1 MSRRGLLQLGLATGL
16 ATALVTGVGACD
28 GCGAAPPP
36 PTSEPSPSAIT
47 IVDSPKVPEG
57 GADVVSGPR
66 RGMGWYPNIE
76 ADDDGRLH
84 LAWVDA
90 DAGDVRYAV
99 TAPGGSHLAE
109 PPVTIDALGA
119 VGSFLRLALAP
130 GGAPLLSYARQDT
143 AIFRF
148 AWRPLDRGVMRAA
161 GAAVDADGVF
171 PELPAQTTT
180 GAPVQLL
187 AGFIGEEVGYG
198 EQVGRGSSLGVDK
211 DGRVAIAYY
220 SADDR
225 LRLARRPADVAAFSV
240 LSAGVFEKRD
250 LDSWARGSIRVVSDT
265 AILDDGTVVVAY
277 AHDVAT
283 DARLRIAVLPPGGK
297 PSMIEDLRG
306 PTVTLDG
313 LTSRLVPRAGSG
325 GAIVDVVA
333 HDKTAG
339 AVVLRSV
346 DIKNVAWLPNRT
358 RLVDVEGVA
367 VTVARAEGGWF
378 TLARIPDEGVFVY
391 VIDAGVPAA
400 DGSPTAGQ
408 TRRIRLDGRSMQTDN
423 WLDVV
428 ARKDGR
434 PAAVWFS
441 TADAALKLYAP

>member
-1 MSRRGLLQLGLATGL
+1 MSRRGAHRTGIAVALLTSLLGG
-16 ATALVTGVGACD
+16 GCD
-28 GCGAAPPP
+28 GCGVRATP
-36 PTSEPSPSAIT
+36 PTSEPSPAAIS
-47 IVDSPKVPEG
+47 IVDSPRVLED

-76 ADDDGRLH
+76 ADEQGRLH

-109 PPVTIDALGA
+109 PAVTIDALGA
-119 VGSFLRLALAP
+119 VGSFLRLALGP
-130 GGAPLLSYARQDT
+130 GGTPLLTYARQDT

-148 AWRPLDRGVMRAA
+148 AWRPLDRAVMRAA
-161 GAAVDADGVF
+161 GGAVDADGVF
-171 PELPAQTTT
+171 PELPTTTTT
-180 GAPVQLL
+180 GGPVQLL
-187 AGFIGEEVGYG
+187 EGFIGEEVGYG
-198 EQVGRGSSLGVDK
+198 EQVGRGSSLTADK
-211 DGRVAIAYY
+211 EGRVAIAYY

-240 LSAGVFEKRD
+240 DSTGVFEKRD
-250 LDSWARGSIRVVSDT
+250 LDNWARGSIRVVADT
-265 AILDDGTVVVAY
+265 VVLDDGTVVVAY

-283 DARLRIAVLPPGGK
+283 DARLRVAVLPPGGK
-297 PSMIEDLRG
+297 PVQIEDLRG

-313 LTSRLVPRAGSG
+313 LTSRLVPRAGG
-325 GAIVDVVA
+325 GIVDVVA

-346 DIKNVAWLPNRT
+346 DIKAGAWLPNRT
-358 RLVDVEGVA
+358 RLVDVDGVA
-367 VTVARAEGGWF
+367 VTVPRPEGGWY
-378 TLARIPDEGVFVY
+378 TLARVPGEGVFLY
-391 VIDAGVPAA
+391 VIDAGVVAD
-400 DGSPTAGQ
+400 DGSPTAGE
-408 TRRIRLDGRSMQTDN
+408 TRRIRLDGSSMQTDN

-441 TADAALKLYAP
+441 TAEAVLKLYAP

>member
-1 MSRRGLLQLGLATGL
+1 MSRRGALKTGIAVALAAGL
-16 ATALVTGVGACD
+16 GACD
-28 GCGAAPPP
+28 GCAGRTAV

-47 IVDSPKVPEG
+47 TVDSPKLAED

-66 RGMGWYPNIE
+66 RGMGWYPNVE
-76 ADDDGRLH
+76 ADGEGRLH

-99 TAPGGSHLAE
+99 TAPGGSSLAE
-109 PPVTIDALGA
+109 PPMTVDALGA

-130 GGAPLLSYARQDT
+130 GGAPLMTYARQDT

-148 AWRPLDRGVMRAA
+148 AWRPLDRAVMRAA
-161 GAAVDADGVF
+161 GGAVDADGVF
-171 PELPAQTTT
+171 PELPTQTTT

-187 AGFIGEEVGYG
+187 GGFIGEEVGYG
-198 EQVGRGSSLGVDK
+198 EQVGRGSSLTADK
-211 DGRVAIAYY
+211 EGRVAIAYY

-240 LSAGVFEKRD
+240 ESAGVLEKRD

-265 AILDDGTVVVAY
+265 IVLDDGTVVVAY

-283 DARLRIAVLPPGGK
+283 DARLRVAVVPPGGK
-297 PSMIEDLRG
+297 PTMIEDVRG

-313 LTSRLVPRAGSG
+313 LTSRLVARDG
-325 GAIVDVVA
+325 GGIVDVIA

-346 DIKNVAWLPNRT
+346 DVKTAAWLPNRT
-358 RLVDVEGVA
+358 KLVDVDGVA
-367 VTVARAEGGWF
+367 VSVPREGGWY
-378 TLARIPDEGVFVY
+378 TLARVPGEGVFLY
-391 VIDAGVPAA
+391 VIDAGAPTAEGA
-400 DGSPTAGQ
+400 PTAGQ
-408 TRRIRLDGRSMQTDN
+408 TRRIRLDGSSMQTDN
-423 WLDVV
+423 WLDIAV
-428 ARKDGR
+428 RRDGR
-434 PAAVWFS
+434 AAAVWCS
-441 TADAALKLYAP
+441 TAEGVIKLYAP

>member
-1 MSRRGLLQLGLATGL
+1 MSRRGVFRATV
-16 ATALVTGVGACD
+16 AAVAVIAAVTTSCD
-28 GCGAAPPP
+28 GCTPPPPP
-36 PTSEPSPSAIT
+36 PTSEAAAST
-47 IVDSPKVPEG
+47 IVVVDAVVVPTDPELLTL
-57 GADVVSGPR
+57 PR
-66 RGMGWYPNIE
+66 RGMGWYPNVE

-99 TAPGGSHLAE
+99 TAPGGSSLEA
-109 PPVTIDALGA
+109 PVIVVDAVGA
-119 VGSFLRLALAP
+119 VGSFLRLALGP

-143 AIFRF
+143 GIFRF
-148 AWRPLDRGVMRAA
+148 AWRPQDRPVMRAA
-161 GAAVDADGVF
+161 GGAVDEAEF
-171 PELPAQTTT
+171 PPLPTQTLT

-198 EQVGRGSSLGVDK
+198 DQVGRGSSLTVDR

-225 LRLARRPADVAAFSV
+225 LRLARRPADVAAFGV
-240 LSAGVFEKRD
+240 DSAGVFEKRD

-265 AILDDGTVVVAY
+265 IVLEGADGSPGAVVVAY

-283 DARLRIAVLPPGGK
+283 DARLRVAVLPPGGR
-297 PSMIEDLRG
+297 PAMIEDQRG

-313 LTSRLVPRAGSG
+313 LTSRLIPRAGNSG
-325 GAIVDVVA
+325 IVDVVA
-333 HDKTAG
+333 HDKTAR

-346 DIKNVAWLPNRT
+346 DVQTAKWLPNRT
-358 RLVDVEGVA
+358 RLVEVDGVA
-367 VTVARAEGGWF
+367 VTVARPGGGFF
-378 TLARIPDEGVFVY
+378 TLARIRGEGLFLY
-391 VIDAGVPAA
+391 TIDAGVVGD
-400 DGSPTAGQ
+400 DGGPTAGAVS
-408 TRRIRLDGRSMQTDN
+408 RVRLEPSSLQTDS

-441 TADAALKLYAP
+441 TADAVIKLYAP